1 MPGNSVSIGK
11 EECRWL
17 GARKEP
23 RSKAASAKGIIYIY
37 GDVQEAMVEE
47 LMEEEG
53 ME

>member
-11 EECRWL
+11 EECGWL
-17 GARKEP
+17 GAKTEP
-23 RSKAASAKGIIYIY
+23 RSRAASAK
-37 GDVQEAMVEE
+37 GDVQEAMVVE